1 MLWTDKYRPQSL
13 DEVVGNNKEKK
24 IIQEWVSKWKSG
36 NPQQPLLLVG
46 PPGIGKTTL
55 ALIIAKEFSEYIELN
70 ASDKRS
76 QDVIKSTIGE
86 SSSARSLFGDEYKL
100 IIMDEVDGIHG
111 TNDRGGVRAIG
122 EIIKNSKH
130 PMILIANDFYSKRL
144 QSIKLKCTVIKMK
157 KSRWN
162 SINALLKKIAAN
174 EGIKVNPAAM
184 KEIAVKSQGDV
195 RSAINTLQALSDKDT
210 VLEVKDVEDLRI
222 KDDRS
227 DIFNAITGVLKSKN
241 PQHVREAL
249 RVDEDPTLVMEY
261 IAENIPREYT
271 NKNEIK
277 KAYENIA
284 KADLYF
290 GRAQSSRN
298 YGYWRY
304 ASDFMGIGVS
314 SSKKETYKKFTKIQ
328 TPTIFTLM
336 GRNRGKR
343 NLRDGIAEKMSDKMH
358 ISHAVAISMFPY
370 LEIMFKNDE
379 LAWEISDFLDLE
391 ENEIKRFRSRKIP
404 KKVITKMEKQKAQ
417 MRVEERDRRF
427 EELQN
432 QMMAEAQEVVEEETV
447 EEELPFEIPGIT
459 DAAPKEETVEETV
472 EEEPVTEKVTE
483 EEVKKEEKE
492 EKPKKKT
499 DKQVSLFSF

>member
-86 SSSARSLFGDEYKL
+86 SSSTRSLFGDEYKL

-144 QSIKLKCTVIKMK
+144 QSIKPKCTVIKMK

-432 QMMAEAQEVVEEETV
+432 QMMAEAQEVAEEETV

-472 EEEPVTEKVTE
+472 EEEPTTEEVTE
-483 EEVKKEEKE
+483 EEVKEEKE